1 MSAYL
6 TTLIYGNENFGGY
19 FAVDGDAARPVEHD
33 MTYQLNPGPHHIDFY
48 STSNAQRKA
57 GAVQAHLYCKTS
69 SSGVILDAI
78 ERRQAL
84 NNLGDS
90 WSIDVFVDEDQLLI
104 LSVQTSGNSIVA
116 GPFYKVEDLDDDEIE
131 TLEAVFEQMEQEAI
145 AEANRPKRKPAKIV
159 WGIILMILGCFG
171 AAGYYGTGAYLSG
184 EYEWYIPVIAFGG
197 LLIGGAL
204 LFINGIRKKVR
215 K

>member
-90 WSIDVFVDEDQLLI
+90 WSIDVFVDEDLLLI
-104 LSVQTSGNSIVA
+104 LSVQTSGNYIVA

-171 AAGYYGTGAYLSG
+171 AAGYYGTGAFS
-184 EYEWYIPVIAFGG
+184 P
-197 LLIGGAL
+197 
-204 LFINGIRKKVR
+204 
-215 K
+215 